1 MTGTDMDP
9 IYTEEVEHTT
19 ASKRRATGSRKTVKK
34 GDLNKMTQKSEQLVL
49 GS

>member
-19 ASKRRATGSRKTVKK
+19 ALKRRATGSRKTVKT
-34 GDLNKMTQKSEQLVL
+34 GDLSNMKRSQNR